1 MKTIYI
7 WNIKFNPL
15 RKNEIV
21 SHVQEWLAEGRK
33 GIHITGVN
41 PEGVV
46 QAQTNLF
53 LRETIRDS
61 DMVNIDNVLV
71 VLTLRLNG
79 CEIPERAAT
88 PDVFELLLV
97 EANKRRQRIYFLGA
111 EENVLRKMLLKI
123 KQEYPFIQIVGAHNG
138 FYTAEEEGKIVKEIS
153 DLSPDYLFLG
163 LPTPQKELFIMKYKP
178 ILPVGCLYGVG
189 GAFDVKGE
197 KVSRAPKWLRNIG
210 LEGVCRILQ
219 NPRNYGGRITT
230 YYFPFLKLFFGHLFS
245 KRIVFEKDRS

>member
-53 LRETIRDS
+53 LREAIRDS
-61 DMVNIDNVLV
+61 DMVNIDNMLV
-71 VLTLRLNG
+71 VLTLRLSG

-88 PDVFELLLV
+88 PDVSELLLV
-97 EANKRRQRIYFLGA
+97 EANKRRQRI
-111 EENVLRKMLLKI
+111 
-123 KQEYPFIQIVGAHNG
+123 
-138 FYTAEEEGKIVKEIS
+138 
-153 DLSPDYLFLG
+153 
-163 LPTPQKELFIMKYKP
+163 
-178 ILPVGCLYGVG
+178 
-189 GAFDVKGE
+189 
-197 KVSRAPKWLRNIG
+197 
-210 LEGVCRILQ
+210 
-219 NPRNYGGRITT
+219 
-230 YYFPFLKLFFGHLFS
+230 
-245 KRIVFEKDRS
+245 